1 MKIKK
6 WIRPTLFTLGGALA
20 GLAYYHFIGCA
31 SGSCPITSSPLG
43 SMLYMGVIGYLVTKR
58 KPGVAPTEPQF
69 APGCTHFA
77 PKSTQCKT
85 TGLLQN
91 DSRELY

>member
-31 SGSCPITSSPLG
+31 SRSCPITSSPLG
-43 SMLYMGVIGYLVTKR
+43 SMLYMGVIGYLVTIK
-58 KPGVAPTEPQF
+58 
-69 APGCTHFA
+69 CT
-77 PKSTQCKT
+77 PCQ
-85 TGLLQN
+85 GQL
-91 DSRELY
+91 